1 MAIRL
6 LTDSGSDLPKEI
18 RDTYHIHVMDL
29 KVYVDDQEV
38 TGIDPVELMREMKA
52 GKMAKTAQI
61 PLKELQDVFEEAAQ
75 AGDEVLYI
83 AFSSVLSGTYQT
95 ALLAKRLVEEEMQA
109 TITVF
114 DSKAASMG
122 HGLIVL
128 KAAQLISEGATTAE
142 VLEALETYAPSIE
155 HLFTVDTLTYL
166 VRGGRVS
173 RTKGMVADIM
183 SIKPLLDVQE
193 GALHPFDKV
202 RGKKRLFSRMIEI
215 MEERSGGL
223 AGKRIGI
230 TYTDNPEDVDK
241 IVSLLEAK
249 GVGEIIQGHIGPA
262 IGAHTGPGTLA
273 IFYEQ

>member
-6 LTDSGSDLPKEI
+6 LTDSGSDLPQEV
-18 RDTYHIHVMDL
+18 RDAFHIQVMDL
-29 KVYVDDQEV
+29 KVYLEDQEV
-38 TGIDPVELMREMKA
+38 TGIDPEELMREMKA

-61 PLKELQDVFEEAAQ
+61 PLKELQDAFTAAAE
-75 AGDEVLYI
+75 AGDEVLYV

-95 ALLAKRLVEEEMQA
+95 AVLAKRLVEEEREA
-109 TITVF
+109 SITVF

-128 KAAQLISEGATTAE
+128 EAARLIRAGKTSQE
-142 VLEALETYAPSIE
+142 VVEELERYAPRVE

-173 RTKGMVADIM
+173 KAKGMVADIM
-183 SIKPLLDVQE
+183 NIKPLLDVRE
-193 GALHPFDKV
+193 GALNPFDKV
-202 RGKKRLFSRMIEI
+202 RGRKRLFTRMVEI

-223 AGKRIGI
+223 KDKRIGI
-230 TYTDNPEDVDK
+230 TYTDNPEDVRK
-241 IVSLLEAK
+241 IVELLEER
-249 GVGEIIQGHIGPA
+249 GVGEILQGHIGPA

-273 IFYEQ
+273 IFYEK

>member
-18 RDTYHIHVMDL
+18 RDTYHIQVLDL

-61 PLKELQDVFEEAAQ
+61 PLKELQDAFIEAAE

-95 ALLAKRLVEEEMQA
+95 AILAKRLVEEEMEA
-109 TITVF
+109 SITVF

-128 KAAQLISEGATTAE
+128 KAAQRLNEGATLEE
-142 VLEALETYAPSIE
+142 VMGTLESYAPTVE

-173 RTKGMVADIM
+173 RAKGMVADIM
-183 SIKPLLDVQE
+183 NIKPLLDVRE
-193 GALHPFDKV
+193 GALNPFDKV
-202 RGKKRLFSRMIEI
+202 RGKKRLFSRMVEI

-223 AGKRIGI
+223 SGSRIGI
-230 TYTDNPEDVDK
+230 TYTDNPEDVDR
-241 IVSLLEAK
+241 IVSLLKEK

-273 IFYEQ
+273 IFYEK